1 MRGGNQ
7 VRRQRQGRSFGD
19 KNNEFKFQNAE
30 LEILMENSEIS
41 GTHFWWF
48 LIITLDLI
56 DSLMSF
62 NLLGFWVFHC

>member
-30 LEILMENSEIS
+30 LEVLMENSEIS
-41 GTHFWWF
+41 GTHF
-48 LIITLDLI
+48 
-56 DSLMSF
+56 
-62 NLLGFWVFHC
+62 